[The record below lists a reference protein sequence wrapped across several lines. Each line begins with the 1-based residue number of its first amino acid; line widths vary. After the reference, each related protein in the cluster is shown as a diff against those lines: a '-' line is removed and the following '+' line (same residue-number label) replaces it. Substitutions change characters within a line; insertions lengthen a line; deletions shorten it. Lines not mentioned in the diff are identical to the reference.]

1 MAKKKIE
8 DYLKENPSYYISPYD
23 IALAA
28 ENPDFAAALISA
40 KSQWYGTD
48 DPIQKESAN
57 KKLES
62 ARALYGGY
70 TGGAEG
76 SEYNPLAGYNQ
87 PTTPTTKT
95 PSYEAP
101 SPYVSPY
108 SSAIDTLLNNISNV
122 QPFSYDPGTDPL
134 YSQIKKTQVRE
145 GQRAMEDALGRAATM
160 TGGLPST
167 AAISAASQANDYH
180 LAKLGDAIPQLQQLA
195 YSMYRDNI
203 GDLYNQMGLL
213 RGLESDAYGKY
224 RDTVGDYRYEREYAD
239 EMDWRNKQ
247 WLNQLAQQYLA
258 EQRYQDETSYR
269 RELDKRDWEY
279 QLGRDAVED
288 ERYER
293 GWEYQLG
300 RDTIED
306 ERYEREYQDRLSQQ
320 DIENSLAWQRLQS
333 GGGGGGENFTIDQ
346 YLNYLDTYSR
356 LMKDKTPQ
364 EAIEFINRRG
374 ADEYIN
380 LMGEELFQQMLSDI
394 AGTKTQAPKK
404 QDTFGAIYSAM
415 VASGDPEAWLAE
427 NAQYLTDEEL
437 QYVISILDSLGGGG
451 YGNLG

>member
-1 MAKKKIE
+1 
-8 DYLKENPSYYISPYD
+8 
-23 IALAA
+23 
-28 ENPDFAAALISA
+28 
-40 KSQWYGTD
+40 
-48 DPIQKESAN
+48 
-57 KKLES
+57 
-62 ARALYGGY
+62 
-70 TGGAEG
+70 
-76 SEYNPLAGYNQ
+76 
-87 PTTPTTKT
+87 
-95 PSYEAP
+95 
-101 SPYVSPY
+101 
-108 SSAIDTLLNNISNV
+108 
-122 QPFSYDPGTDPL
+122 
-134 YSQIKKTQVRE
+134 
-145 GQRAMEDALGRAATM
+145 MEDTLGRAATM

-239 EMDWRNKQ
+239 DMDWRNKQ
-247 WLNQLAQQYLA
+247 WLNQLAQQYLD

-333 GGGGGGENFTIDQ
+333 GSGGGGEDFTTEQ
-346 YLNYLDTYSR
+346 YMNYLDVYSR

-437 QYVISILDSLGGGG
+437 KYVISILDSLGGGG